1 MNYAIFRRA
10 ALAAAALILAA
21 SCGKT
26 PHPEPQPGPEREKTK
41 REVPNPEI
49 DPNPLVDYTKWSIHD
64 GKFWLDGKWVFIK
77 AAKPL
82 VNYGTDW
89 GCRQVKNVLG
99 TLKKKF
105 YNTIE
110 LNCYWHYFDQ
120 DGDGEI
126 DVSLEP
132 LSDLIN
138 TIYEMGMYPCLS
150 VETYSVG
157 GGTIPEGF
165 WDRYPDAYAID
176 QDGNKVNDL
185 EYGFGTKVVSI
196 FHEGYR
202 ETVHKYIRNLVSG
215 LPHEKLLYYET
226 TVEPQYMGTVNLC
239 YSEAARTEYNKW
251 RKANNITDAES
262 EMPELPVPMSF
273 VKNAT
278 WNKFRAQFLAK
289 WVNDDA
295 AAYRS
300 VAGAKAYIAMDYLDA
315 TEETMRSRDGDP
327 EEFLRALT
335 APDIIQVNWHWNLPE
350 GRPNQKAYDRVWKI
364 KNETGRD
371 WAITEHMTFNGEDFT
386 ANSEEK
392 LDAILLNTLN
402 QGTRFG
408 WEFTNS
414 LNSSS
419 DSFCLYQDNWSP
431 KRVIKNVDD
440 FWGYWLYKVDRIEKE
455 KNGK

>member
-1 MNYAIFRRA
+1 MRTAFLRA
-10 ALAAAALILAA
+10 GIMAAFSLMLVAG
-21 SCGKT
+21 CGKT
-26 PHPEPQPGPEREKTK
+26 PEPQPEPEKEKTK
-41 REVPNPEI
+41 RDFTNPEL
-49 DPNPLVDYTKWSIHD
+49 DPNPIVDYTKWSIHD
-64 GKFWLDGKWVFIK
+64 GKFWLDDKWVFIK

-89 GCRQVKNVLG
+89 GCKQVKDVLEI
-99 TLKKKF
+99 LRRKY
-105 YNTIE
+105 YNAIE
-110 LNCYWHYFDQ
+110 LNCYWHYFDFN
-120 DGDGEI
+120 GDGEI

-132 LSDLIN
+132 LADLIN
-138 TIYEMGMYPCLS
+138 TIYNMGMYPCLS

-157 GGTIPEGF
+157 GGTIPEPF
-165 WDRYPDAYAID
+165 WERYPDAFAMD
-176 QDGNKVNDL
+176 QDGKKVSDE

-202 ETVHKYIRNLVSG
+202 ETVHKYIKNLVSG
-215 LPHEKLLYYET
+215 LPHEKILYYET

-251 RKANNITDAES
+251 RKANGITDAAS
-262 EMPELPVPMSF
+262 EMPAVPVPMEF
-273 VKNAT
+273 VRNET

-289 WVNDDA
+289 WVNEDA

-300 VAGAKAYIAMDYLDA
+300 VAGPKAHVAMDYLDA
-315 TEETMRSRDGDP
+315 SEATMRSRDGNP

-335 APDIIQVNWHWNLPE
+335 GPDIIQVNWHWHLTE
-350 GRPNQKAYDRVWKI
+350 GQPNQKAYDRVWKI

-371 WAITEHMTFNGEDFT
+371 WAITEHMTFNGEDYT
-386 ANSEEK
+386 ANSEQK
-392 LDAILLNTLN
+392 LDAILMNTLN

-414 LNSSS
+414 LNSTD
-419 DSFCLYQDNWSP
+419 DSFCLYFDGWTP

-440 FWGYWLYKVDRIEKE
+440 NWAYWLYQVEKIEKE
-455 KNGK
+455 KNCK